1 MVIIKLQSIILN
13 TAKET
18 DYNFKQVWKIILFS
32 GILFLFLINEDFP
45 NYDLTVLFPLDYM
58 LQF

>member
-58 LQF
+58 LQL